1 MSTNDKNYEVMIHFG
16 PGIPAGAQADVM
28 LAMEKTLR
36 MRGIPADVFKESMG
50 DDSKLRVMMTPE
62 ERQKL

>member
-1 MSTNDKNYEVMIHFG
+1 MSINDKNYEIMIDFG
-16 PGIPAGAQADVM
+16 PGIPASAQADTM

-36 MRGIPADVFKESMG
+36 LRGIPADVFTKTTG
-50 DDSKLRVMMTPE
+50 DDSKLRVLMTPE